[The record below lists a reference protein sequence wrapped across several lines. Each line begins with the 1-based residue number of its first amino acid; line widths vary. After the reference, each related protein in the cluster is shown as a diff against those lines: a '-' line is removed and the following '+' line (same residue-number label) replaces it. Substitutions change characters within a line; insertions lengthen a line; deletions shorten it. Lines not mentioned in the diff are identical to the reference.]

1 MFDDYPETLVVDGFR
16 SFRVDG
22 MVAESGR
29 VLAYGKC
36 ISHPANAAQGTS

>member
-1 MFDDYPETLVVDGFR
+1 MTDLKRWSFR

-22 MVAESGR
+22 VVAESGR

-36 ISHPANAAQGTS
+36 ISHPGKMLPKERLD